1 MTSTTVAGP
10 GSPPGSPDSPGS
22 SGPSGSSGFLRSKL
36 GGLPRPFWALWAGT
50 LVNRVGMMV
59 QPFIGVYLIE
69 SRGMSL
75 TAAGTVMT
83 VFGAGSLV
91 SQVPAGWLADRYGRR
106 ITLAGGMT
114 ATAAA
119 MAALGA
125 SSSFPAIVTSMFVL
139 GLAIDAYRPASS
151 ALVAD
156 LVSPADRPRAYGLL
170 FWALNLGFSVAM
182 VAGGWLARAGYGWM
196 FAVNALTSVAFGLLV
211 WRAVPETL
219 PRRAGRAGSR
229 QGRTGSRGGN
239 GGPSDGGP
247 SDSGPSDSGP
257 SDSGPS
263 DGGGLQGEGDRL
275 RDGGTPAGDRAGTR
289 SGGLAA
295 LLGDRLMIVYCLISL
310 LYSMAY
316 TQAFTTL
323 PVAMSHSGFSTV
335 DYGLVIAVN
344 GVLIVI
350 LQPLTGDWL
359 GRRDPGTVFATGLIV
374 ISAGFALTAFV
385 SSVAGYAAG
394 VVVWT
399 LGEILTAGL
408 PGAIVAV
415 LAPTHLRG
423 RYAGVYG
430 LAMSGGAM
438 LAPLAGTRLLEAGP
452 VTLWLTVGGVNLVAA
467 AGLFAIRPAL
477 RRRAA
482 SPEA

>member
-1 MTSTTVAGP
+1 MTSTTLAGP
-10 GSPPGSPDSPGS
+10 GSPSGSPGSPD
-22 SGPSGSSGFLRSKL
+22 PSGSPGFLRSKL

-75 TAAGTVMT
+75 AAAGTVMT
-83 VFGAGSLV
+83 VFGAGSLI

-114 ATAAA
+114 ATAAG

-125 SSSFPAIVTSMFVL
+125 SSSFPAIVASMFVL
-139 GLAIDAYRPASS
+139 GLAIDAYRPASN

-196 FAVNALTSVAFGLLV
+196 FAVNALTSLAFGLLV

-219 PRRAGRAGSR
+219 PRRAGRTGPRDGDGDGRSR
-229 QGRTGSRGGN
+229 
-239 GGPSDGGP
+239 
-247 SDSGPSDSGP
+247 
-257 SDSGPS
+257 
-263 DGGGLQGEGDRL
+263 DGGGLRGEGDRL
-275 RDGGTPAGDRAGTR
+275 RDGGASPGDRAGAPR
-289 SGGLAA
+289 GGLAA
-295 LLGDRLMIVYCLISL
+295 LLGDRLMVVYCLISL

-316 TQAFTTL
+316 SQAFTTL
-323 PVAMSHSGFSTV
+323 PVAMSGSGFSTV

-344 GVLIVI
+344 GVLIVV
-350 LQPLTGDWL
+350 LQPLTGDWV
-359 GRRDPGTVFATGLIV
+359 GRRDPGTVFAAGLIV

-385 SSVAGYAAG
+385 SSIAGYAAG

-408 PGAIVAV
+408 PGAIVAI
-415 LAPTHLRG
+415 LAPPHLRG
-423 RYAGVYG
+423 RYAGMYG

-438 LAPLAGTRLLEAGP
+438 LAPLVGTHLLTAGP
-452 VTLWLTVGGVNLVAA
+452 VTLWLTVGGVNLAAA
-467 AGLFAIRPAL
+467 AGLLAIRPAL

-482 SPEA
+482 SQEA

>member
-1 MTSTTVAGP
+1 MTSTTLAGP
-10 GSPPGSPDSPGS
+10 GSPSGSPDA
-22 SGPSGSSGFLRSKL
+22 SGPSGPSGFLRSKL

-75 TAAGTVMT
+75 AAAGTVMT
-83 VFGAGSLV
+83 VFGAGSLI

-114 ATAAA
+114 ATAAG

-125 SSSFPAIVTSMFVL
+125 SSSFPAIVASMFVL

-196 FAVNALTSVAFGLLV
+196 FAVNALTSLAFGLLV

-219 PRRAGRAGSR
+219 PRRAGRAGA
-229 QGRTGSRGGN
+229 RGG
-239 GGPSDGGP
+239 DGGSP
-247 SDSGPSDSGP
+247 
-257 SDSGPS
+257 
-263 DGGGLQGEGDRL
+263 DGGSPDGGSPDGSGLRDEGDRL
-275 RDGGTPAGDRAGTR
+275 RDGGTPAGDHAAPRGADGGTSPGGRAGAPR
-289 SGGLAA
+289 GGLAA

-310 LYSMAY
+310 LYNMAY
-316 TQAFTTL
+316 SQVFTTL
-323 PVAMSHSGFSTV
+323 PVAMSGSGFSTV

-344 GVLIVI
+344 GVLIVV
-350 LQPLTGDWL
+350 LQPLTGDWV
-359 GRRDPGTVFATGLIV
+359 GRRDPGTVFAAGLIV
-374 ISAGFALTAFV
+374 ISTGFALTAFV
-385 SSVAGYAAG
+385 SSIAGYAVG

-408 PGAIVAV
+408 PGAIVAI
-415 LAPTHLRG
+415 LAPSHLRG
-423 RYAGVYG
+423 RYAGMYG

-438 LAPLAGTRLLEAGP
+438 LAPLVGTRLLAAGP
-452 VTLWLTVGGVNLVAA
+452 VTLWLTVGGVILVAA
-467 AGLFAIRPAL
+467 AGLLAIRPAL

>member
-1 MTSTTVAGP
+1 MTSTTLAGP
-10 GSPPGSPDSPGS
+10 GSPSGSPD
-22 SGPSGSSGFLRSKL
+22 PSGSSGFLRSKL

-75 TAAGTVMT
+75 AAAGTVMT
-83 VFGAGSLV
+83 VFGAGSLI

-114 ATAAA
+114 ATAAG

-125 SSSFPAIVTSMFVL
+125 SSSFPAIVASMFVL
-139 GLAIDAYRPASS
+139 GLAIDAYRPASN

-196 FAVNALTSVAFGLLV
+196 FAVNALTSLAFGLLV

-219 PRRAGRAGSR
+219 PRRAGRTGPRGGDGGSR
-229 QGRTGSRGGN
+229 
-239 GGPSDGGP
+239 DGGELR
-247 SDSGPSDSGP
+247 D
-257 SDSGPS
+257 
-263 DGGGLQGEGDRL
+263 EGDRL
-275 RDGGTPAGDRAGTR
+275 QDGGASPGGRTGAPR
-289 SGGLAA
+289 GGLAA

-310 LYSMAY
+310 LYNMAY
-316 TQAFTTL
+316 SQVFTTL
-323 PVAMSHSGFSTV
+323 PVAMSGSGFSTV

-344 GVLIVI
+344 GVLIVV
-350 LQPLTGDWL
+350 LQPLTGDWV
-359 GRRDPGTVFATGLIV
+359 GRRDPGTVFAAGLIV

-385 SSVAGYAAG
+385 SSIAGYAVG

-408 PGAIVAV
+408 PGAIVAI
-415 LAPTHLRG
+415 LAPSHLRG
-423 RYAGVYG
+423 RYAGMYG

-438 LAPLAGTRLLEAGP
+438 LAPLVGTRLLAAGP
-452 VTLWLTVGGVNLVAA
+452 VTLWLTVGGVILVAA
-467 AGLFAIRPAL
+467 AGLLAIRPAL

>member
-1 MTSTTVAGP
+1 MTSTTLAGP
-10 GSPPGSPDSPGS
+10 GSPSGSPGSP
-22 SGPSGSSGFLRSKL
+22 GFLRSKL

-75 TAAGTVMT
+75 AAAGTVMT
-83 VFGAGSLV
+83 VFGAGSLI

-114 ATAAA
+114 ATAAG

-125 SSSFPAIVTSMFVL
+125 SSSFPAIVASMFVL
-139 GLAIDAYRPASS
+139 GLAIDAYRPASN

-196 FAVNALTSVAFGLLV
+196 FAVNALTSLAFGLLV

-219 PRRAGRAGSR
+219 PRRAGR
-229 QGRTGSRGGN
+229 TGPRGG
-239 GGPSDGGP
+239 DGG
-247 SDSGPSDSGP
+247 SQ
-257 SDSGPS
+257 
-263 DGGGLQGEGDRL
+263 DGGSQDGGELRDEGDRL
-275 RDGGTPAGDRAGTR
+275 QDGGASPGGRAGAPR
-289 SGGLAA
+289 GGLAA

-310 LYSMAY
+310 LYNMAY
-316 TQAFTTL
+316 SQVFTTL
-323 PVAMSHSGFSTV
+323 PVAMSGSGFSTV

-344 GVLIVI
+344 GVLIVV
-350 LQPLTGDWL
+350 LQPLTGDWV
-359 GRRDPGTVFATGLIV
+359 GRRDPGTVFAAGLIV

-385 SSVAGYAAG
+385 SSIAGYAVG

-408 PGAIVAV
+408 PGAIVAI
-415 LAPTHLRG
+415 LAPSHLRG
-423 RYAGVYG
+423 RYAGMYG

-438 LAPLAGTRLLEAGP
+438 LAPLVGTRLLAAGP
-452 VTLWLTVGGVNLVAA
+452 VTLWLTVGGVILVAA
-467 AGLFAIRPAL
+467 AGLLAIRPAL

>member
-1 MTSTTVAGP
+1 MTSTTLAGP
-10 GSPPGSPDSPGS
+10 GSPSGSPGSP
-22 SGPSGSSGFLRSKL
+22 GFLRSKL

-75 TAAGTVMT
+75 AAAGTVMT
-83 VFGAGSLV
+83 VFGAGSLI

-114 ATAAA
+114 ATAAG

-125 SSSFPAIVTSMFVL
+125 SSSFPAIVASMFVL
-139 GLAIDAYRPASS
+139 GLAIDAYRPASN

-196 FAVNALTSVAFGLLV
+196 FAVNALTSLAFGLLV

-219 PRRAGRAGSR
+219 PRRAGR
-229 QGRTGSRGGN
+229 TGPRGGD
-239 GGPSDGGP
+239 GESQDGG
-247 SDSGPSDSGP
+247 SQ
-257 SDSGPS
+257 
-263 DGGGLQGEGDRL
+263 DGGELRDEGDRL
-275 RDGGTPAGDRAGTR
+275 QDGGASPGGRTGAPR
-289 SGGLAA
+289 GGLAA

-310 LYSMAY
+310 LYNMAY
-316 TQAFTTL
+316 SQVFTTL
-323 PVAMSHSGFSTV
+323 PVAMSGSGFSTV

-344 GVLIVI
+344 GVLIVV
-350 LQPLTGDWL
+350 LQPLTGDWV
-359 GRRDPGTVFATGLIV
+359 GRRDPGTVFAAGLIV

-385 SSVAGYAAG
+385 SSIAGYAVG

-408 PGAIVAV
+408 PGAIVAI
-415 LAPTHLRG
+415 LAPSHLRG
-423 RYAGVYG
+423 RYAGMYG

-438 LAPLAGTRLLEAGP
+438 LAPLVGTRLLAAGP
-452 VTLWLTVGGVNLVAA
+452 VTLWLTVGGVILVAA
-467 AGLFAIRPAL
+467 AGLLAIRPAL

>member
-1 MTSTTVAGP
+1 M
-10 GSPPGSPDSPGS
+10 
-22 SGPSGSSGFLRSKL
+22 
-36 GGLPRPFWALWAGT
+36 
-50 LVNRVGMMV
+50 GMMV

-75 TAAGTVMT
+75 AAAGTVMT
-83 VFGAGSLV
+83 VFGAGSLI

-114 ATAAA
+114 ATAAG

-125 SSSFPAIVTSMFVL
+125 SSSFPAIVASMFVL
-139 GLAIDAYRPASS
+139 GLAIDAYRPASN

-196 FAVNALTSVAFGLLV
+196 FAVNALTSLAFGLLV

-219 PRRAGRAGSR
+219 PRRAGR
-229 QGRTGSRGGN
+229 TGPRGG
-239 GGPSDGGP
+239 DGG
-247 SDSGPSDSGP
+247 SQ
-257 SDSGPS
+257 
-263 DGGGLQGEGDRL
+263 DGGSQDGGELRDEGDRL
-275 RDGGTPAGDRAGTR
+275 QDGGASPGGRAGAPR
-289 SGGLAA
+289 GGLAA

-310 LYSMAY
+310 LYNMAY
-316 TQAFTTL
+316 SQVFTTL
-323 PVAMSHSGFSTV
+323 PVAMSGSGFSTV

-344 GVLIVI
+344 GVLIVV
-350 LQPLTGDWL
+350 LQPLTGDWV
-359 GRRDPGTVFATGLIV
+359 GRRDPGTVFAAGLIV

-385 SSVAGYAAG
+385 SSIAGYAVG

-408 PGAIVAV
+408 PGAIVAI
-415 LAPTHLRG
+415 LAPSHLRG
-423 RYAGVYG
+423 RYAGMYG

-438 LAPLAGTRLLEAGP
+438 LAPLVGTRLLAAGP
-452 VTLWLTVGGVNLVAA
+452 VTLWLTVGGVILVAA
-467 AGLFAIRPAL
+467 AGLLAIRPAL

>member
-1 MTSTTVAGP
+1 MTSTTLAGP
-10 GSPPGSPDSPGS
+10 GSPSGSSGSPDP

-75 TAAGTVMT
+75 AAAGTVMT
-83 VFGAGSLV
+83 VFGAGSLI

-114 ATAAA
+114 ATAAG

-125 SSSFPAIVTSMFVL
+125 SSSFPAIVASMFVL
-139 GLAIDAYRPASS
+139 GLAIDAYRPASN

-196 FAVNALTSVAFGLLV
+196 FAVNALTSLAFGLLV

-219 PRRAGRAGSR
+219 PRRAGR
-229 QGRTGSRGGN
+229 TGSRGG
-239 GGPSDGGP
+239 DGG
-247 SDSGPSDSGP
+247 SLDGGSL
-257 SDSGPS
+257 
-263 DGGGLQGEGDRL
+263 DGGGLRGEGDRL
-275 RDGGTPAGDRAGTR
+275 RDGGTPPGDRAGAPR
-289 SGGLAA
+289 GGLAA
-295 LLGDRLMIVYCLISL
+295 LLGDRLMIVYCLISV
-310 LYSMAY
+310 LYNMAY
-316 TQAFTTL
+316 SQAFTTL
-323 PVAMSHSGFSTV
+323 PVAMSGSGFSTV

-350 LQPLTGDWL
+350 LQPLTGDWV
-359 GRRDPGTVFATGLIV
+359 GRRDPGTVFAAGLIV

-385 SSVAGYAAG
+385 SSIAGYAAG

-408 PGAIVAV
+408 PGAIVAI
-415 LAPTHLRG
+415 LAPPHLRG
-423 RYAGVYG
+423 RYAGMYG

-438 LAPLAGTRLLEAGP
+438 LAPLAGTHLLAAGP

-467 AGLFAIRPAL
+467 AGLLAIRPAL